1 MRGTVRPLLLL
12 IALVFSAGACGG
24 GEAEVEPPAGL
35 LVVSSNDDLYT
46 VGADG
51 SSRRLVVRAR
61 GPQLDADWS
70 PDGRQI
76 VYRDSRSGINRND
89 EIYVAAADG
98 SDDRNL
104 TDDPGNDWSPAWSP
118 DGDRIAFASDR
129 EGELRIFVMAV
140 DGSDVRRVTEIW
152 GEYPAWSPD
161 GRRIAFSSY
170 AGGAGPTGDP
180 NYDLFVVDT
189 DGSGLRRL
197 TESPAY
203 DMYPTWSPDGESI
216 AFESTRATPAGFE
229 PPPHDLER
237 TADFDVFVMPAEGG
251 EAVNVTRDPVRLQ
264 KFPDWSPDGRWIAL
278 DEEGAVAFAA
288 ADGSGLRRVSGASLE
303 GGFPAWAPDG
313 G

>member
-1 MRGTVRPLLLL
+1 MRGTARPLLLL

-24 GEAEVEPPAGL
+24 GEAAVEPPAGL

-180 NYDLFVVDT
+180 NYDLFVVDA

-203 DMYPTWSPDGESI
+203 ECIRPG
-216 AFESTRATPAGFE
+216 R
-229 PPPHDLER
+229 R
-237 TADFDVFVMPAEGG
+237 TASRSRSSRPGQHRRGSSLRPTISSGRRTSMSSSMPAEGG

-264 KFPDWSPDGRWIAL
+264 KFPDWSPDGRWIAV

-288 ADGSGLRRVSGASLE
+288 ADGSGLRRVSGASLKAA
-303 GGFPAWAPDG
+303 FPAWAPDG